1 MAFNVLKKPWLH
13 FLVIG
18 AVLYSLQSGLQPQQ
32 LAEIA
37 LPTEERVAEL
47 RGQWLRS
54 TGYPPTQQ
62 QVQQLIDREINQEIL
77 FQEALRYQWQ
87 QTDLVIRQRLIRD
100 VLFVDPDNDGDEQA
114 LFEQAL
120 DLQLHLNDL
129 VVRRRL
135 IQRMEMMAFAPIRQG
150 PVDEAALLALYEND
164 LGDYVRAPLI
174 SFDHIFISRD
184 QNDDPQQTALSMQAK
199 LSGLNELTINT
210 FSDPFMHG
218 FEFTGLSQTQLSR
231 YFGVDFSKQL
241 FGQLSNNDWQQRWLG
256 PLASSYGQHLIW
268 VKQVEPAQQKPFEQV
283 RKQILAQWRRE
294 QERLAL
300 QGLINQLRSE
310 YGFDAS

>member
-1 MAFNVLKKPWLH
+1 MAFNFIKKPWLH

-37 LPTEERVAEL
+37 LPTEERVAQL

-54 TGYPPTQQ
+54 TGYPPTEK
-62 QVQQLIDREINQEIL
+62 QVQQLIDREVNQEIL

-87 QTDLVIRQRLIRD
+87 QTDPVIRQRLIRD

-150 PVDEAALLALYEND
+150 PVDEAALLALYENH
-164 LGDYVRAPLI
+164 LIDYVRAPLI
-174 SFDHIFISRD
+174 SFEHIFISRD
-184 QNDDPQQTALSMQAK
+184 QHADPQQRALSVQEK
-199 LSGLNELTINT
+199 LSGLDGQTINT

-218 FEFTGLSQTQLSR
+218 FEFTGLSQVQLSR
-231 YFGVDFSKQL
+231 YFGADFAKKL
-241 FGQLSNNDWQQRWLG
+241 FAKIANADWQQRWLG
-256 PLASSYGQHLIW
+256 PLASSYGQHLVW

>member
-1 MAFNVLKKPWLH
+1 MAFNFIKKPWLH

-37 LPTEERVAEL
+37 LPTEERVAQL

-54 TGYPPTQQ
+54 TGYPPTEK
-62 QVQQLIDREINQEIL
+62 QVQQLIDREVNQEIL

-87 QTDLVIRQRLIRD
+87 QTDPVIRQRLIRD

-150 PVDEAALLALYEND
+150 PVDEVALLVNYENHLD
-164 LGDYVRAPLI
+164 DYVRAPLI
-174 SFDHIFISRD
+174 SFEHIFISRD
-184 QNDDPQQTALSMQAK
+184 QHADPQQRALSVQEK
-199 LSGLNELTINT
+199 LSVLDGQTINT

-218 FEFTGLSQTQLSR
+218 FEFTGLSQVQLSR
-231 YFGVDFSKQL
+231 YFGADFAKQL
-241 FGQLSNNDWQQRWLG
+241 FAKIANADWQQRWLG
-256 PLASSYGQHLIW
+256 PLASSYGQHLVW

>member
-1 MAFNVLKKPWLH
+1 MVFKCLKKPWLH
-13 FLVIG
+13 FLLIG
-18 AVLYSLQSGLQPQQ
+18 AALYSLESGLRPEQ
-32 LAEIA
+32 LAEIVP
-37 LPTEERVAEL
+37 PTEDRVAEL

-54 TGYPPTQQ
+54 TGSPPTEQ

-87 QTDLVIRQRLIRD
+87 QTDRVIRQRLIRD
-100 VLFVDPDNDGDEQA
+100 VLFVDPDNDGDDQA

-120 DLQLHLNDL
+120 DLQLHRNDL

-135 IQRMEMMAFAPIRQG
+135 VQRMEMMAFAPIRQG
-150 PVDEAALLALYEND
+150 PVDEVALLALYENHLD
-164 LGDYVRAPLI
+164 DYVRAPLV
-174 SFDHIFISRD
+174 SFEHIFISRD
-184 QNDDPQQTALSMQAK
+184 QHGDPQQRALSVQAK
-199 LSGLNELTINT
+199 LSDLETLTIDT

-218 FEFTGLSQTQLSR
+218 FEFSGLNQAQLSR
-231 YFGVDFSKQL
+231 YFGADFSKQL
-241 FGQLSNNDWQQRWLG
+241 FGQLSNDDWQQRWLG

-268 VKQVEPAQQKPFEQV
+268 VKQLEPAQQKSFEQV

-310 YGFDAS
+310 YGFDAP